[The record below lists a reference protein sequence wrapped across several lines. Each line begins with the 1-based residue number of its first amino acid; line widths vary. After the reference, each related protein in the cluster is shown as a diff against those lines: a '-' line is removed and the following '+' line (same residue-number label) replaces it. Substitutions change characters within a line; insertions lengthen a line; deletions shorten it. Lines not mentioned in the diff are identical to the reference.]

1 MLHFD
6 LVSILFG
13 TSIPTS
19 FNILVKMFLHLFII
33 CHNVVLPD
41 LVFLRLSL
49 YLPLHSMCVFHSHV
63 VPESYKSNI
72 LLLCPFNLNYL
83 NLSLTNTHESKD

>member
-41 LVFLRLSL
+41 LVFPSTYFLIQ
-49 YLPLHSMCVFHSHV
+49 CVYFIV
-63 VPESYKSNI
+63 M
-72 LLLCPFNLNYL
+72 
-83 NLSLTNTHESKD
+83 

>member
-63 VPESYKSNI
+63 VPESYKSEFLPSSKNFTSM
-72 LLLCPFNLNYL
+72 PFQSE
-83 NLSLTNTHESKD
+83 LSESLPY